1 MTIVGVICGV
11 LLLGLLVTAVIGLM
25 EMFLGK

>member
-25 EMFLGK
+25 KMFLGK